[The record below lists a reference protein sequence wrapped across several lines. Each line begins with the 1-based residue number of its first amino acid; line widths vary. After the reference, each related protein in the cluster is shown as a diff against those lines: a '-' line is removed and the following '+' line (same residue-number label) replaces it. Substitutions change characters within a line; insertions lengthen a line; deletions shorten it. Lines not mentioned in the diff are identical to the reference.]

1 MGEGGGASAWLRPS
15 WALFLVFMC
24 QKNQKK
30 CVNMDV
36 SLKRKK
42 EAKHWRVVEV
52 GRRDSVVLNIPY
64 LYSTSIFQ

>member
-1 MGEGGGASAWLRPS
+1 MGGGEGEGASAWLRPS
-15 WALFLVFMC
+15 WDLFLVLMC
-24 QKNQKK
+24 PKK
-30 CVNMDV
+30 CVNVDV
-36 SLKRKK
+36 SLKREK